1 MPTSWENYANDRQ
14 GRTLAEIRT
23 LEFEVAIA
31 SWRMRDDGFYTC
43 ASGRSFCCRRFDS
56 ELADSQSIIGENL
69 EYSFIAHKL
78 TCFLEFW
85 RLH

>member
-1 MPTSWENYANDRQ
+1 
-14 GRTLAEIRT
+14 
-23 LEFEVAIA
+23 
-31 SWRMRDDGFYTC
+31 MRDDGFYTC